1 MIFVAIVCGCLLM
14 IIIIITIMKD
24 NLYYNLCCATVGVLI
39 FDHFITIL

>member
-1 MIFVAIVCGCLLM
+1 MIFVAIVYGCLLM
-14 IIIIITIMKD
+14 IIIITIMKD